1 MLDLKLQAIS
11 QPNRRKILQLIRDQ
25 ELSAGEIA
33 GHFRVT
39 RPAVSQHLQLLVQA
53 GLVDLR
59 RRGTS
64 RLYRARPDGLD
75 EIRTYLEAFWQ
86 DRLGE
91 SERAAEGEL
100 RSAAGKDR
108 G

>member
-91 SERAAEGEL
+91 SKRAAEGEF